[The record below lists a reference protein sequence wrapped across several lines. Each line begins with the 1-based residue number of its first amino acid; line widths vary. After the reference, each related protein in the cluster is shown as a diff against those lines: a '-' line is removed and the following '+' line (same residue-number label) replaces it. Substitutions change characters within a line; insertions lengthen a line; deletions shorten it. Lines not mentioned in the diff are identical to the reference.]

1 MGNNVADNRLYKYLK
16 LFSDC
21 IEYFMIVV
29 AFFEC
34 NSIYVHRINAGS
46 FPPDYFL
53 YRLVLALL
61 IIDILVHFLCDRE
74 LVGRIIDSLAIIL
87 PLYVYMFLFFK
98 LNVLRNFNIY
108 FVQIYIWNFIII
120 LPFFIILF
128 KIKIIEGETFDLLY
142 KHAKFV
148 CVFSVLSL
156 IMYIST
162 VVSNGMTASDLIYT
176 VWSGIGRVDARNNF
190 MNTLVLS
197 RSGSSIVAGVSLLRN
212 TGVFTEPLMYV
223 VQLVTALFTEIF
235 LEQEKRGLGL
245 FRGVLISIVLFSTQS
260 TYGLMLLAVAWGLFV
275 IRFLI
280 KKHKKVFIIPIIFA
294 VLFAIVFFYNDKQ
307 SRTYEDAVSTSA
319 EQHAEDFAFGLK
331 AFLNK
336 PLLGGGFGNEDYIR
350 EFMSDYR
357 LEYNSG
363 FSNSVMVI
371 LAEGGIMLGLLCMA
385 PFFLMLLKGKRKE
398 ERYISYWIVG
408 PILLYIGVIWH
419 YHIFM
424 MMIFA
429 YGYAFLE
436 VKRGGKLSLMET
448 YPSKEVYGKIDAKA
462 LVTMVLGCACG
473 ILLALFGNPIWKIGS
488 YVLRTNSW
496 SVSLSSTKAFLL
508 ISVITINAVVF
519 ANTFKRKGTNIVSFA
534 LALGDVIF
542 LFSYKFWYSLLNTHL
557 VYENIWSEEKE
568 SLGLFYIWAFICGIT
583 CLFLGIIK
591 RPKDYKKKIYA
602 AGLFVVFGICLFMGF
617 KMLPGKYE
625 SLVESKLDAVKVL
638 TDNCEGAVYAN
649 DYPFA
654 YHSANK
660 KILYS
665 STRNSGFNAYSDASI
680 IFSKGTNLKEMFD
693 AGFEVTVLSD
703 ELLVYSN
710 DEDTIRNLS
719 CLGYKWYKYYPYEQ
733 HTGSSAMFMY
743 PGKYEARYYLHVDR
757 AKYEGED
764 EGKVLC
770 SIGVTSVYGAGTIAE
785 NDVYLSDFNAKGN
798 LILTVPFD
806 IRGVTQGVELTLTP
820 GEGCDVETIDITL
833 KETPVYISQI
843 TKNGYGYSLSE
854 KYFELDGTPF
864 VLSQGYSQIERDY
877 NLIGQVKTIRYL
889 DSNGDRITINSGISA
904 ISYTYNKQGGVL
916 TETYYDE
923 SDNVVESTSGYAI
936 VKYEYDSRGNRAV
949 TRFYDRN
956 EKPVMTSAGY
966 AVLKKIYDEEWHLIK
981 EEHLDTKDNLIE
993 VVIIE

>member
-34 NSIYVHRINAGS
+34 NSIYVHRINADS

-53 YRLVLALL
+53 YRLLLALL
-61 IIDILVHFLCDRE
+61 IIDILVHFLCDRD

-87 PLYVYMFLFFK
+87 PLYGYMFLFFK
-98 LNVLRNFNIY
+98 LNVLRDFNIS
-108 FVQIYIWNFIII
+108 FVQLYIWNFLIIFP
-120 LPFFIILF
+120 LFIILL
-128 KIKIIEGETFDLLY
+128 KIKIVEGEPFDILY

-235 LEQEKRGLGL
+235 LEQEKRELGL

-280 KKHKKVFIIPIIFA
+280 KKHKNVFIIPIIFA

-319 EQHAEDFAFGLK
+319 EQHAEDFVFGFK

-371 LAEGGIMLGLLCMA
+371 LGEGGIMLGLLCMA

-398 ERYISYWIVG
+398 ERHIAYWIVG
-408 PILLYIGVIWH
+408 PLLLYIGVIWH

-429 YGYAFLE
+429 YGYAFWE
-436 VKRGGKLSLMET
+436 VKRGGKLSLIGT
-448 YPSKEVYGKIDAKA
+448 NPSEESFGKISIKA
-462 LVTMVLGCACG
+462 GLLDGIGCLCGVVLA
-473 ILLALFGNPIWKIGS
+473 ILGNPLWKMGL
-488 YVLRTNSW
+488 YFLRTHGW

-508 ISVITINAVVF
+508 VVAVTVNVVVISAAIKRVVSRNTAIAILIGNAIYFCCYNFFYSFF
-519 ANTFKRKGTNIVSFA
+519 A
-534 LALGDVIF
+534 
-542 LFSYKFWYSLLNTHL
+542 THL
-557 VYENIWSEEKE
+557 NYENLWSEERE
-568 SLGLFYIWAFICGIT
+568 SLGLFYLWIIICGI
-583 CLFLGIIK
+583 
-591 RPKDYKKKIYA
+591 
-602 AGLFVVFGICLFMGF
+602 ICLVFALLKRANDNRKKTLLF
-617 KMLPGKYE
+617 AVFAVVAIFLFTCEKLSEKKYE
-625 SLVESKLDAVKVL
+625 VLVEKNIEAVKVL

-665 STRNSGFNAYSDASI
+665 GTRNSGFNAYSDASI
-680 IFSKGTNLKEMFD
+680 IFNKGTNLKEMFD
-693 AGFEVTVLSD
+693 AGFEVTALSD
-703 ELLVYSN
+703 DLLVYSN

-719 CLGYKWYKYYPYEQ
+719 SLGYKWYKYYPYEQ
-733 HTGSSAMFMY
+733 HTVASAMFMY
-743 PGKYEARYYLHVDR
+743 PGKYEARYFLHIDR
-757 AKYEGED
+757 EKYEAED

-770 SIGVTSVYGAGTIAE
+770 SIGVTSVYGAGTIAK

-798 LILTVPFD
+798 LILIVPFD
-806 IRGVTQGVELTLTP
+806 IRGVTQGVELFVTP

-833 KETPVYISQI
+833 KETPDYITQI
-843 TKNGYGYSLSE
+843 TKNGHGYSLSE
-854 KYFELDGTPF
+854 KYFELDGKPF
-864 VLSQGYSQIERDY
+864 TLSQGYSQVERDY

-966 AVLKKIYDEEWHLIK
+966 AVLKRIYDEEWHLIK

-993 VVIIE
+993 VVDID